1 MSPQADAYR
10 HQTVAVTGATGFVGQ
25 YLVRRLLAH
34 GAKVVVLV
42 RDTARLPTD
51 LALRCRVVNGDL
63 LDVEA
68 LNAMLKG
75 ATYLFHCAANVAI
88 WGPWQTYAKT
98 NVEGVHSLLAAITQ
112 NGCSLKRLVHL
123 STLDVYG
130 FPVLPADES
139 AVLQKVA
146 FGYGE
151 SKRLGDLAVQKNGAH
166 TGLSYAVLRPG
177 NIVGPRSPFVS
188 RIGEALRAGWMLT
201 VDGGLH
207 HAGLLDIENLLD
219 VMLWAGVST
228 QAHQQVYNVRDPWD
242 ICWADYLRDL
252 QSGLHVRGKVID
264 LPYGMVNLLAH
275 FYAAPFLWAA
285 PTREPV
291 LHPLI
296 VQIFGKTCGHSISKL
311 KTHGA
316 EIGRVD
322 YMSSMQ
328 RSIDWLVAKNSI
340 PN

>member
-25 YLVRRLLAH
+25 YLVRRLLTH
-34 GAKVVVLV
+34 GAKVAVLV
-42 RDTARLPTD
+42 RNTARLPAD
-51 LALRCRVVNGDL
+51 LALQCRVVNGDL
-63 LDVEA
+63 SDIEA
-68 LNAMLKG
+68 LNAMLEG
-75 ATYLFHCAANVAI
+75 AAYLFHCAANVAT
-88 WGPWQTYAKT
+88 WSPWQAYAKT
-98 NVEGVHSLLAAITQ
+98 NVEGVHSLLAAVTQ
-112 NGCSLKRLVHL
+112 NGGSLKRLVHL

-130 FPVLPADES
+130 FPVLPAGES

-151 SKRLGDLAVQKNGAH
+151 SKRLGDLAVQENGAH

-188 RIGEALRAGWMLT
+188 RIGEALRTGWMLT

-252 QSGLHVRGKVID
+252 QSGLHVRGKVVD
-264 LPYGMVNLLAH
+264 LPYGIANLLAH
-275 FYAAPFLWAA
+275 SYATPFLWAA
-285 PTREPV
+285 STREPA

-296 VQIFGKTCGHSISKL
+296 VQIFGRTCGHSIGKL
-311 KTHGA
+311 KSHGA
-316 EIGRVD
+316 IIGRVD
-322 YMSSMQ
+322 YQSSLQ
-328 RSIDWLVAKNSI
+328 RSLEWFVKQSNISN
-340 PN
+340 